1 MRKLTLQDCAA
12 IAEIVGTVAVVVSLI
27 FVIQGLNQNT
37 KALQVAN
44 LNQIYDRTDKL
55 NGDIVSSPELASLVV
70 EKVFGVKGLNAD
82 EAQFAISMRRELNQ
96 WEQFYFWNRDGVI
109 DDDDWSDWDAYYAE
123 FFSEHFPK
131 EWWDGIR
138 KFYYVEFASRVDH
151 IYER

>member
-1 MRKLTLQDCAA
+1 LQDCAA
-12 IAEIVGTVAVVVSLI
+12 IAETVGTVAVVVSLI

-123 FFSEHFPK
+123 FFSEHCPK